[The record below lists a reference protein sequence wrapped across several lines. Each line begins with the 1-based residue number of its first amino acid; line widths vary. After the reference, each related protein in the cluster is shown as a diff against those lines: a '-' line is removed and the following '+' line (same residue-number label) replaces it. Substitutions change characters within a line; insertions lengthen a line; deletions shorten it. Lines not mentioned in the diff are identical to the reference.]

1 MKKDYIRQVKN
12 ELSLSSK
19 QKKEIIRDLEEAF
32 ASALEH
38 GETELQVVERLGSPD
53 DFAANIHEQLGV
65 RPVIGR
71 KKKRLLQATAAA
83 ALSALLFSLSLL
95 IKAARAPHNVIGQAD
110 AMTAIRV
117 EGAVADPAMLLA
129 LAGGAALAVF
139 VVLAV
144 RSVRK
149 K

>member
-95 IKAARAPHNVIGQAD
+95 IKAARAPHVIGQAD
-110 AMTAIRV
+110 AMTAIQVR
-117 EGAVADPAMLLA
+117 GGLDPAWI
-129 LAGGAALAVF
+129 LAGLGTAAILAAAWLTVR
-139 VVLAV
+139 AV
-144 RSVRK
+144 RRR
-149 K
+149 